1 MSTPQWVPLRPLKGD
16 PGPPGPSIEVLPFSM
31 QGQIRVASGVGRFP
45 IKGGDFMVLSVA
57 AAVEGAPVGGPI
69 VTDVLA
75 NGVSLYAGHPDRR
88 PTIPDGATWAT
99 VGAHNATVLSDGD
112 TLSVN
117 VDTVGTLMP
126 GRFLV
131 VAVRLQQV
139 VADG

>member
-1 MSTPQWVPLRPLKGD
+1 MSTPQWVPLRTLKGD

-45 IKGGDFMVLSVA
+45 VKGGDFLLVSVA

-69 VTDVLA
+69 VVDVLA
-75 NGVSLYAGHPDRR
+75 NGLSVYGRYPERR
-88 PTIPDGATWAT
+88 PRIDAGETLAV
-99 VGAHNATVLSDGD
+99 VGAHEPRVFSDGD

-117 VDTVGTLMP
+117 VDQVGPLMP